1 MSLTGWN
8 GTVDLRVLL
17 IQLLILDDVERIFDR
32 RGLVTSLRGELQ
44 RLRISGRGVVND
56 TSVRL
61 GDLVVGVQVS
71 ISVMVE
77 LVCKADGV
85 ALLFEVVGPEN
96 GAEAE
101 SQFIDLVSSSIE
113 VVGLDLLSEFKG
125 LE

>member
-1 MSLTGWN
+1 M
-8 GTVDLRVLL
+8 
-17 IQLLILDDVERIFDR
+17 
-32 RGLVTSLRGELQ
+32 
-44 RLRISGRGVVND
+44 
-56 TSVRL
+56 RL

-101 SQFIDLVSSSIE
+101 S
-113 VVGLDLLSEFKG
+113 
-125 LE
+125 